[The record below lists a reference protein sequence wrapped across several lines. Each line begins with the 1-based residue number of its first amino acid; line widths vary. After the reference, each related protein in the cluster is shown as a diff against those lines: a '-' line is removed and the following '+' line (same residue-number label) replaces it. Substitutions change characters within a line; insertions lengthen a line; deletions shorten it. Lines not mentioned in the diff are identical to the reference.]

1 MDEPPILLAHV
12 NVEEVEEL
20 IEKVDV
26 ISKERLILI
35 QMASQMVRISID
47 KNEKLEDSYLQFNTL
62 NLL

>member
-35 QMASQMVRISID
+35 QMAS
-47 KNEKLEDSYLQFNTL
+47 
-62 NLL
+62 

>member
-47 KNEKLEDSYLQFNTL
+47 KNDKLEDSYLQFNTL

>member
-47 KNEKLEDSYLQFNTL
+47 KNDKLEDSYLQFNTL
-62 NLL
+62 NPL